1 VALPQTLNRGHR
13 LTAVYAHR
21 GSTGPAREN
30 TIDAFIAARR
40 RLADGVE
47 LDVRRCA
54 DGTLVVH
61 HDAVVPGAGPVDSL
75 TRAELPK
82 WVPSLHEA
90 LASCAD
96 LLVNVEVKSDTE
108 GPAHDPFERCAV
120 AAARM
125 CADGGSG
132 FGAATI
138 VMSSFSLPALVAA
151 QGEAAELQ
159 LGWLCGA
166 AAIVDLSAT
175 LETAARLGF
184 AAVHPFHMLIDPA
197 FVQDAHRAGL
207 AVRAWTVDDPER
219 IAELA
224 AIGTDAVVTNDV
236 RAALGALGRRVG
248 KNGPPSG
255 TISP

>member
-1 VALPQTLNRGHR
+1 MNRGHL

-30 TIDAFIAARR
+30 TIDAFTTARR

-61 HDAVVPGAGPVDSL
+61 HDAVVPGTGPVDSL

-82 WVPSLHEA
+82 WVPSLHDA

-108 GPAHDPFERCAV
+108 GPGHDPGERCAV

-125 CADGGSG
+125 CADGGPG
-132 FGAATI
+132 FGPATI
-138 VMSSFSLPALVAA
+138 VMSSFSLAALVAA
-151 QGEAAELQ
+151 QGEAPELQ
-159 LGWLCGA
+159 LGWLCGGA
-166 AAIVDLSAT
+166 AAVDLR
-175 LETAARLGF
+175 ARLGR
-184 AAVHPFHMLIDPA
+184 PPA
-197 FVQDAHRAGL
+197 S
-207 AVRAWTVDDPER
+207 
-219 IAELA
+219 
-224 AIGTDAVVTNDV
+224 
-236 RAALGALGRRVG
+236 ALR
-248 KNGPPSG
+248 PSIRS
-255 TISP
+255 TC